1 MFFLIYGTF
10 TKIFTIFESTQNL
23 LFKIKHQALLNKK
36 EKEKGTV
43 PRWRPAWT
51 RPKSARVLGPRGRC
65 ARCPLSVWS
74 LTSGPCSSGS
84 LPLLRDADRTTP
96 PVSFAPFTRD
106 GTAAAPAAVSEVLSP
121 RARAHQLRLTSADRS
136 LSLTRALPPSFY
148 RNRVTG
154 GRPPWPTI
162 GRPPGPGRVQADDLA
177 SFHRGWGGWCS
188 RCKARGS
195 S

>member
-1 MFFLIYGTF
+1 M
-10 TKIFTIFESTQNL
+10 IFGSPHNL
-23 LFKIKHQALLNKK
+23 LHNFKHQAFLTKK
-36 EKEKGTV
+36 EKEKVHCAAPAACLDPAQDG
-43 PRWRPAWT
+43 PRALSRADCALSLT
-51 RPKSARVLGPRGRC
+51 RP
-65 ARCPLSVWS
+65 

-84 LPLLRDADRTTP
+84 PPLFQRDTDRTTP
-96 PVSFAPFTRD
+96 PVSFVPFTHD
-106 GTAAAPAAVSEVLSP
+106 GASAAPAAVSEVPGP

-136 LSLTRALPPSFY
+136 LPLTRALPPSVY

-162 GRPPGPGRVQADDLA
+162 GRPPGPGRVQADGLA

>member
-1 MFFLIYGTF
+1 VL
-10 TKIFTIFESTQNL
+10 
-23 LFKIKHQALLNKK
+23 H
-36 EKEKGTV
+36 
-43 PRWRPAWT
+43 RRPAWIRPKTARERSPARTARALSLT
-51 RPKSARVLGPRGRC
+51 RPLM
-65 ARCPLSVWS
+65 
-74 LTSGPCSSGS
+74 SGPCSSGS
-84 LPLLRDADRTTP
+84 PPLFQRDTNRTTP
-96 PVSFAPFTRD
+96 PVSFVPFTHD
-106 GTAAAPAAVSEVLSP
+106 GASAAPAAVSEVPDP

-136 LSLTRALPPSFY
+136 LPLTRALPPSVY

-162 GRPPGPGRVQADDLA
+162 GRPPGPGRVQADGLA